1 MVASPEYTE
10 NTIALFREAADAN
23 LATPG
28 RVGNVID
35 IGPQS
40 GDDVMLTGD
49 LHGHRRNFNLI
60 RRIAALETLPRRHLV
75 MQEACHGG
83 PTYPQNG
90 GCMSHAM
97 VEDIARLK
105 VRYPDRVHF
114 LLGNH
119 ELAEL
124 TDYPIQKNK
133 QMLNVLF
140 RMGLEQMYG
149 AETERVRE
157 ALLGFLRTC
166 PLAVRIAGGVFV
178 CHSIPEGLD
187 ERPFDQTIFT
197 PAVGSAGI
205 LRAGGHFPHGLGA
218 RSSAGERPGL
228 RGIDGSPGLDSR
240 SRALPGR
247 FCRAQSAPGDFGL
260 LRRPGLLRRAF
271 HRPGVDAGRSRRAD
285 PAAGVR
291 VPPPLEHCQRVGPGV
306 EPMPPRSAR
315 PLQEL
320 VRDGLVAG
328 DLRADCAL
336 AGLPAASRPTAAASL
351 ASIGWSTPQH
361 HSP

>member
-1 MVASPEYTE
+1 MVASPEFTE
-10 NTIALFREAADAN
+10 KTITLFREAADAN

-40 GDDVMLTGD
+40 GDDVMVTGD
-49 LHGHRRNFNLI
+49 LHGHRRNFNFI
-60 RRIAALETLPRRHLV
+60 RRTAALETLPRRHLV

-97 VEDIARLK
+97 LEDIARLK
-105 VRYPDRVHF
+105 LRYPDRVHF

-124 TDYPIQKNK
+124 TDYPIQKNR

-149 AETERVRE
+149 AESERVRE

-166 PLAVRIAGGVFV
+166 PLAVRISGGVFV

-187 ERPFDQTIFT
+187 EREFDQTIFSR
-197 PAVGSAGI
+197 PLDPLEFYERGEIFQLVWGRDHRAENAQVFADLMQARVLIHGHEPCPDGFAVPNPHQVI
-205 LRAGGHFPHGLGA
+205 LDCC
-218 RSSAGERPGL
+218 GER
-228 RGIDGSPGLDSR
+228 
-240 SRALPGR
+240 ACYVVLPTDR
-247 FCRAQSAPGDFGL
+247 EWTQ
-260 LRRPGLLRRAF
+260 
-271 HRPGVDAGRSRRAD
+271 
-285 PAAGVR
+285 AGVVER
-291 VPPPLEHCQRVGPGV
+291 IQRLE
-306 EPMPPRSAR
+306 
-315 PLQEL
+315 
-320 VRDGLVAG
+320 
-328 DLRADCAL
+328 
-336 AGLPAASRPTAAASL
+336 
-351 ASIGWSTPQH
+351 
-361 HSP
+361 

>member
-1 MVASPEYTE
+1 MVASLEYIE
-10 NTIALFREAADAN
+10 NTIALLREAADAN
-23 LATPG
+23 LAAPG
-28 RVGNVID
+28 RMGNVINID
-35 IGPQS
+35 PQS
-40 GDDVMLTGD
+40 GDDVMVTGD

-90 GCMSHAM
+90 GCMSHAI

-149 AETERVRE
+149 SETERVRE
-157 ALLGFLRTC
+157 ALLAFLGTC
-166 PLAVRIAGGVFV
+166 PLAVRISDGVFV

-187 ERPFDQTIFT
+187 ARPFDQTIFSR
-197 PAVGSAGI
+197 P
-205 LRAGGHFPHGLGA
+205 LDPLEFYER
-218 RSSAGERPGL
+218 GEIFQMVWGRDHRPEN
-228 RGIDGSPGLDSR
+228 
-240 SRALPGR
+240 A
-247 FCRAQSAPGDFGL
+247 
-260 LRRPGLLRRAF
+260 RAF
-271 HRPGVDAGRSRRAD
+271 AELMEARVLIHGHEPCLDGFAVPNPHQVILDCCGDRACYVVLSTD
-285 PAAGVR
+285 REWTQSDV
-291 VPPPLEHCQRVGPGV
+291 VQRIQRLG
-306 EPMPPRSAR
+306 
-315 PLQEL
+315 
-320 VRDGLVAG
+320 
-328 DLRADCAL
+328 
-336 AGLPAASRPTAAASL
+336 
-351 ASIGWSTPQH
+351 
-361 HSP
+361 

>member
-10 NTIALFREAADAN
+10 NTITMFLEAADAN
-23 LATPG
+23 LATAG
-28 RVGNVID
+28 RVGNVIE

-90 GCMSHAM
+90 GCMSHL
-97 VEDIARLK
+97 VLEDIARLK

-133 QMLNVLF
+133 QMLNVMF
-140 RMGLEQMYG
+140 RLGLEQMYG
-149 AETERVRE
+149 PETERVRE
-157 ALLGFLRTC
+157 ALLEFIRTS

-178 CHSIPEGLD
+178 CHSIPERLD
-187 ERPFDQTIFT
+187 ENPFDPTIF
-197 PAVGSAGI
+197 
-205 LRAGGHFPHGLGA
+205 
-218 RSSAGERPGL
+218 
-228 RGIDGSPGLDSR
+228 
-240 SRALPGR
+240 PGR
-247 FCRAQSAPGDFGL
+247 WIRLNSTSAETFSSWYGGAIIVRRTPG
-260 LRRPGLLRRAF
+260 P
-271 HRPGVDAGRSRRAD
+271 SRN
-285 PAAGVR
+285 
-291 VPPPLEHCQRVGPGV
+291 
-306 EPMPPRSAR
+306 
-315 PLQEL
+315 
-320 VRDGLVAG
+320 
-328 DLRADCAL
+328 
-336 AGLPAASRPTAAASL
+336 
-351 ASIGWSTPQH
+351 
-361 HSP
+361 